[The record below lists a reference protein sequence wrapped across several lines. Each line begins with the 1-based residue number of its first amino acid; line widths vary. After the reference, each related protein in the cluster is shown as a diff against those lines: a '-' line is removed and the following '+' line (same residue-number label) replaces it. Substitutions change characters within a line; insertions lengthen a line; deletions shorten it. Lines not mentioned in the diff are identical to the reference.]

1 MTTFD
6 KAFERLIGH
15 EGKLSLDPK
24 DRGNWT
30 TGVIGKGL
38 LKGTKYGISAM
49 SYPDLDIKNLTLNQA
64 KQIYAR
70 DYWGDSD
77 SLPEAVR
84 FDFFDAAV
92 NSGYKQAARWIQK
105 AAGAEP
111 DGKIG
116 PKTLL
121 AVRMADPQMLA
132 KRFNGHRLMAMT
144 EMTGWSSQGRGWA
157 RRIARNLLE
166 P

>member
-1 MTTFD
+1 
-6 KAFERLIGH
+6 
-15 EGKLSLDPK
+15 
-24 DRGNWT
+24 
-30 TGVIGKGL
+30 
-38 LKGTKYGISAM
+38 M

-77 SLPEAVR
+77 SFPEAVR

-92 NSGYKQAARWIQK
+92 NSGYKQSVRWIQK
-105 AAGAEP
+105 AAGADP

-144 EMTGWSSQGRGWA
+144 EMEGWSSQGRGWA

-166 P
+166 S